1 MNAPPRLC
9 AWLLEAALAA
19 PERDAVAGDL
29 CEEFNVHVLPRRGVV
44 MARWWYRWQ
53 VARSLAPLFVRSFER
68 ASDARA
74 SAALVGAALV
84 MTVPASA
91 LILLRTFVLQQ
102 VPLKTTAEP
111 SMAFAAALAA
121 VVVLTGVCGLA
132 AAVRVMRAQPR
143 DR

>member
-1 MNAPPRLC
+1 MTAPPRLS
-9 AWLLEAALAA
+9 AWLLDATLAA
-19 PERDAVAGDL
+19 CDRDAVAGDL
-29 CEEFNVHVLPRRGVV
+29 WEEFNVHVLPRRGVV

-68 ASDARA
+68 ASVARA
-74 SAALVGAALV
+74 SAAVAFAALAS
-84 MTVPASA
+84 TAPASA

-111 SMAFAAALAA
+111 SLAFAVALAA
-121 VVVLTGVCGLA
+121 VVVLTSVCGLA
-132 AAVRVMRAQPR
+132 AAIRVMRAQPR